1 MMKFSSN
8 HPWKFDD
15 YTEGYFVGLLQATVV
30 LSVEMVNIAVLN
42 TNHTIMDVLMNFLAL
57 VIIADF
63 DDYFFMTVKNDKMAK
78 LISDGELEL
87 EEGKDKVVLEDLLKF
102 EITTSGR
109 ASHEIKGNRYDYEPE
124 EEKEEDKDQVEEIDE
139 SNPLQQSSRI
149 ERLESS

>member
-15 YTEGYFVGLLQATVV
+15 YIEGYFVGLLQATVV

-63 DDYFFMTVKNDKMAK
+63 DDYFFVTVKNDNMAK
-78 LISDGELEL
+78 LISDGKLEL
-87 EEGKDKVVLEDLLKF
+87 EKSKEKKDDKITIELEELLKF
-102 EITTSGR
+102 EITTSNR
-109 ASHEIKGNRYDYEPE
+109 ASHEIKGNKYG
-124 EEKEEDKDQVEEIDE
+124 
-139 SNPLQQSSRI
+139 
-149 ERLESS
+149 